1 MRYLLWVVST
11 ALLAVLAPLV
21 RAETGFANLERGP
34 HSVGFRLVQQYDYSR
49 SYRETTDAVTGQP
62 FTGERARPL
71 QTLIWYPAASSAGKR
86 LPYADYIRTEATD
99 DNYGRSKSEVD
110 AYVAGRLKSAG
121 ADIGEAQARARFA
134 QPMWAVRDATPLA
147 GKYPVVIYAPGGGS
161 PAHEAADVGE
171 YLASH
176 GYVTIVS
183 RNLGARTRQMVFDRE
198 GAEAQAR
205 DIGFLISYAHTLPFA
220 DTAHIA
226 TAGWSWGGMTGL
238 FAAAADNRI
247 SAVISLDGTREPELT
262 KTLPVSRLT
271 VPWLYVSRKL
281 ATISDLNQ
289 RGVETSFSL
298 LNAARH
304 TQLYQVIMQP
314 MVHVDFSPAAL
325 RFMPPSHFGDYTREE
340 VEQAYYWT
348 ARYMLA
354 FVDAY
359 LKNDAAGL
367 AFVQRSPTQNGAP
380 RHMALYE
387 PRTADTRP
395 VATQTGFAAEL
406 FKRGFDQAV
415 PIYTQLHDGDKS
427 FVLSETDLNGWGYEL
442 LRSNKEAAGVEIFKL
457 GVALYPKDSNLHD
470 SLAEGYEALDN
481 KPAAIASYQKSLELD
496 PKNGHA
502 ADRLKILK

>member
-1 MRYLLWVVST
+1 MRYVLLV
-11 ALLAVLAPLV
+11 LLAALAPLV

-49 SYRETTDAVTGQP
+49 SYREKNDVVSGQP

-71 QTLIWYPAASSAGKR
+71 QTLIWYPAATPSGTR
-86 LPYADYIRTEATD
+86 IPYSTYIRTEATE
-99 DNYGRSKSEVD
+99 DNYGRTKSDVD
-110 AYVAGRLKSAG
+110 AFVAARLKSAS
-121 ADIGEAQARARFA
+121 AAIGETQAKAKFA
-134 QPMWAVRDATPLA
+134 QRMWSVRDAAPLA
-147 GKYPVVIYAPGGGS
+147 GKYPVVVYAPGGGS
-161 PAHEAADVGE
+161 AAYEAADVGE

-176 GYVTIVS
+176 GYVVIVS
-183 RNLGARTRQMVFDRE
+183 RNLGTRSFLMTADRE
-198 GAEAQAR
+198 GAETQAR
-205 DIGFLISYAHTLPFA
+205 DISFLVSYAHTLPFA

-226 TAGWSWGGMTGL
+226 AAGWSWGGMTNL

-262 KTLPVSRLT
+262 KQLPVSRLT
-271 VPWLYVSRKL
+271 IPWLYISRKL
-281 ATISDLNQ
+281 ASISELNQ

-304 TQLYQVIMQP
+304 MQLYQLVMQP

-325 RFMPPSHFGDYTREE
+325 RFMPPSHFEDYTREE

-354 FVDAY
+354 FADAY

-387 PRTADTRP
+387 PRSADNGP
-395 VATQTGFAAEL
+395 VATRAGFAAEL
-406 FKRGFDQAV
+406 ARRGFDHAV
-415 PIYTQLHDGDKS
+415 VIYTQLHADDGS
-427 FVLSETDLNGWGYEL
+427 FALSESDINGWGYEL
-442 LRSNKEAAGVEIFKL
+442 LRSGREAAGVEIFKL
-457 GVALYPKDSNLHD
+457 GVSLYPKDSNLHD
-470 SLAEGYEALDN
+470 SLAEGYEATDN

-496 PKNGHA
+496 PKNRHA
-502 ADRLKILK
+502 VDRLKALH

>member
-1 MRYLLWVVST
+1 MRYFLLVVST
-11 ALLAVLAPLV
+11 VFLAALAPLV

-49 SYRETTDAVTGQP
+49 SYREQTDAVTGQP

-71 QTLIWYPAASSAGKR
+71 QTLIWYPAATSSGTR
-86 LPYADYIRTEATD
+86 LPYADYIRTEASD
-99 DNYGRSKSEVD
+99 DQFGRSKAEVD
-110 AYVAGRLKSAG
+110 AFVAGRLKAFAG
-121 ADIGEAQARARFA
+121 AIGEAQAKARFA
-134 QPMWAVRDATPLA
+134 QRMWAVRDAAPLG

-161 PAHEAADVGE
+161 AAHEAADVGE

-176 GYVTIVS
+176 GYVVIVS
-183 RNLGARTRQMVFDRE
+183 RNLGTRSLQMVFDRE
-198 GAEAQAR
+198 GAETQAR
-205 DIGFLISYAHTLPFA
+205 DISFLIGYAHTLPFA
-220 DTAHIA
+220 DTAYIA
-226 TAGWSWGGMTGL
+226 AAGWSWGGMANL

-247 SAVISLDGTREPELT
+247 AAVISLDGTREPDLT
-262 KTLPVSRLT
+262 KTLPVARLT
-271 VPWLYVSRKL
+271 IPWLYISRKL

-304 TQLYQVIMQP
+304 MQLYQIVMQP
-314 MVHVDFSPAAL
+314 MVHSDFSPIGL
-325 RFMPPSHFGDYTREE
+325 RFAPPSHFDDYTREE

-354 FVDAY
+354 FADAY

-367 AFVQRSPTQNGAP
+367 AFVQRSPAQNGAP
-380 RHMALYE
+380 RHMALYQ
-387 PRTADTRP
+387 PRAAVSGP
-395 VATQTGFAAEL
+395 VATQAGFAAEL
-406 FKRGFDQAV
+406 ARRGFDQAV
-415 PIYTQLHDGDKS
+415 PIYAKLHDGDSS

-442 LRSNKEAAGVEIFKL
+442 LRSNKAAAGVEIFRL
-457 GVALYPKDSNLHD
+457 GVTLYPKDGNLHD

-502 ADRLKILK
+502 ADRLKALK